1 MHQFCRINVMQLTV
15 TAHLNKSIDH
25 LQTPLMD
32 LSRAE
37 RQARDD
43 QHLADVIGL
52 YDRANSE
59 TSVEHEVGT
68 VILY

>member
-1 MHQFCRINVMQLTV
+1 
-15 TAHLNKSIDH
+15 
-25 LQTPLMD
+25 MD

-59 TSVEHEVGT
+59 TSFEHEVH
-68 VILY
+68 LELLFC